1 VSRQSPYFPLG
12 GGLDVVTPSLLLR
25 EGMLIAG
32 DNYEPW
38 IDGGYRRIAGYER
51 FDGRP
56 APSDATFVWLTFED
70 TTGLTVGTALTGDTS
85 SATGT
90 VCAISGNNVA
100 VTKVSGTFGATEDL
114 NTGAYTLTDA
124 TATPDAPTIALENE
138 WKLAAETEYRDD
150 IVQVPGVNPI
160 RGVWQSRANVY
171 VIRDNAGETAGII
184 HKATSSG
191 WDVTDLEYV
200 HTVRFDAGTDEFALG
215 SVLTG
220 GTSGATGTIHRII
233 LFGGSFSGNDAFGY
247 LALTSVTGTF
257 SDNETITDAATG
269 SATANGVSSQFALSV
284 GGRYDFITYNF
295 LAGADTY
302 RVYGCNGIDPAFEI
316 DENDVVTPI
325 LLDLTFGDSPDEN
338 NPYLV
343 EEFDGALWL
352 MFPGGSL
359 QKSITGDPLTFN
371 GFLGAAEFGL
381 GDEGTGLINSA
392 GKVLVAFTRRQA
404 HGFFPTDA
412 SYQKRMI
419 SDRSGAILYTEE
431 EIDTVLALDDSG
443 IVDLQ
448 RIEAF
453 GDFANATVSNA
464 VQPILITNRDRVI
477 GSQAIRE
484 SNQYRL
490 LYSNGL
496 GMIMR
501 RKADG
506 ATEFGTFNFA
516 LGNETLTCSYTCED
530 ESSRPTYWMAGSSGY
545 VYQCERG
552 TNFDGAEIEA
562 FGRVGF
568 LHHQSPA
575 VMKRFRLCEVE
586 VKAERE
592 LEILLHQD
600 RDFGAQGIQQN
611 SWTEENLI
619 GGGGVYDL
627 SLWDEAFWDSQL
639 ANYARF
645 ELRGSGRNLSLLLY
659 HKSAHTKPFV
669 LQGVIVHFDSRR
681 GTR

>member
-191 WDVTDLEYV
+191 WDDTDLEYV
-200 HTVRFDAGTDEFALG
+200 HTVRFDAGTAAFTVGERAHRRHERRDRHDPPHHPVRRDPSPA
-215 SVLTG
+215 
-220 GTSGATGTIHRII
+220 ATP
-233 LFGGSFSGNDAFGY
+233 FGY
-247 LALTSVTGTF
+247 IALTSVTGTF

-269 SATANGVSSQFALSV
+269 SATANGASSQFALSV

-302 RVYGCNGIDPAFEI
+302 RVYACNGIDPAFEI

-392 GKVLVAFTRRQA
+392 GKRAGGVHEPAGTRILP
-404 HGFFPTDA
+404 HGFQLPEA
-412 SYQKRMI
+412 
-419 SDRSGAILYTEE
+419 
-431 EIDTVLALDDSG
+431 DDLRQVG
-443 IVDLQ
+443 RDPVH
-448 RIEAF
+448 
-453 GDFANATVSNA
+453 GG
-464 VQPILITNRDRVI
+464 RDRH
-477 GSQAIRE
+477 GAGAG
-484 SNQYRL
+484 RL
-490 LYSNGL
+490 RH
-496 GMIMR
+496 R
-501 RKADG
+501 R
-506 ATEFGTFNFA
+506 
-516 LGNETLTCSYTCED
+516 
-530 ESSRPTYWMAGSSGY
+530 
-545 VYQCERG
+545 
-552 TNFDGAEIEA
+552 
-562 FGRVGF
+562 
-568 LHHQSPA
+568 PA
-575 VMKRFRLCEVE
+575 
-586 VKAERE
+586 
-592 LEILLHQD
+592 
-600 RDFGAQGIQQN
+600 
-611 SWTEENLI
+611 
-619 GGGGVYDL
+619 
-627 SLWDEAFWDSQL
+627 
-639 ANYARF
+639 
-645 ELRGSGRNLSLLLY
+645 
-659 HKSAHTKPFV
+659 AH
-669 LQGVIVHFDSRR
+669 
-681 GTR
+681 